1 MPEQGNVC
9 YGGSMYRSFRQRGDF
24 ITKICSGDNSSCYP
38 TFVEPLRLAYTLQC
52 DTDSGDCC
60 PRAPRHDRD

>member
-1 MPEQGNVC
+1 MRNKGTSVMEEASIVVSDSG
-9 YGGSMYRSFRQRGDF
+9 GDF
-24 ITKICSGDNSSCYP
+24 YHQNMLRDNSSCYP
-38 TFVEPLRLAYTLQC
+38 SFVEPLRFANTHQC